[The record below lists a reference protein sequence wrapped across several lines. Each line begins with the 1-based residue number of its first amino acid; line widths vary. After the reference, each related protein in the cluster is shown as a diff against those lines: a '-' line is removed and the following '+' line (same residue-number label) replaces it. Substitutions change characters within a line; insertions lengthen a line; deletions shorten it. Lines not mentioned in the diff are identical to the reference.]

1 MEIVLTIT
9 PTSQISKDQD
19 DRREQ
24 SKQRTE
30 LMMRLA
36 QPLLAYFQDLIA
48 PGLSQKHQD
57 SQDVTDGTVGELL
70 HEIMPELDRDVFA
83 GILRKV
89 APAMDT
95 ADWKEIGERL
105 VTASKR
111 FAIEDLAKLYDE
123 ITEQRRA
130 MGLQ

>member
-19 DRREQ
+19 ARREQ
-24 SKQRTE
+24 DKQRTE

-36 QPLLAYFQDLIA
+36 QPLLAYFQELIA
-48 PGLSQKHQD
+48 PGSSQKHQD

-70 HEIMPELDRDVFA
+70 HAIMPELDRDVFA
-83 GILRKV
+83 GVLRKV
-89 APAMDT
+89 APAMGK
-95 ADWKEIGERL
+95 ADWEEVGERL
-105 VTASKR
+105 LTASKR
-111 FAIEDLAKLYDE
+111 FAVEDLAKLYDE
-123 ITEQRRA
+123 LTEQRRA